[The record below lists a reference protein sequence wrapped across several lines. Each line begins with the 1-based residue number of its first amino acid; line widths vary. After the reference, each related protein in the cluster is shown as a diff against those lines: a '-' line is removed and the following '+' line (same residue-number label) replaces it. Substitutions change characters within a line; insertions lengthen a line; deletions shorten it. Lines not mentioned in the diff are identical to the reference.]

1 MKIVLYSDD
10 VNLLNHW
17 QNALNKTK
25 HTVIE
30 ELNDLET
37 VVDTLIIINYE
48 ALNNR
53 VFKVLKK
60 LFENG
65 NRVLLLHRV
74 PDINVAKR
82 VLQLGAMGYG
92 NALMS
97 PHFILSAIH
106 TLRENMIWLAP
117 DLTSQLIMDIPPQEE
132 KNNIDELLSVL
143 TKREKEVALLLRDA
157 LTYKEIADKLG
168 ISPRTVKAHAHAIYK
183 KLDTHDRIGLALL
196 LK

>member
-1 MKIVLYSDD
+1 
-10 VNLLNHW
+10 
-17 QNALNKTK
+17 
-25 HTVIE
+25 
-30 ELNDLET
+30 
-37 VVDTLIIINYE
+37 
-48 ALNNR
+48 
-53 VFKVLKK
+53 
-60 LFENG
+60 
-65 NRVLLLHRV
+65 
-74 PDINVAKR
+74 VAKR